1 MLIILSKKN
10 AVLLRKYTPLLICPS
25 DTAKNLA
32 NLNGGSYT
40 VMPII
45 TELSF
50 SAFVSNSRYKLIAK
64 LLNEQHLD
72 KMSLTEVQ
80 KMKDKKFYINLT
92 EQERS
97 EIIHSL
103 ISKKNALIAQGRYTD
118 AVDDVICK
126 LMKAKK
132 KTFQVQYI

>member
-1 MLIILSKKN
+1 MSLYLSWIEGSPPKRNAPGSSPGKDATNNAESLYFQGFSAFLFFTLFPFVFLLVNLHRKLKLQKRRKVLLIILSKKN

-32 NLNGGSYT
+32 NLNGGSYA

-64 LLNEQHLD
+64 LLNE
-72 KMSLTEVQ
+72 
-80 KMKDKKFYINLT
+80 
-92 EQERS
+92 
-97 EIIHSL
+97 
-103 ISKKNALIAQGRYTD
+103 
-118 AVDDVICK
+118 
-126 LMKAKK
+126 
-132 KTFQVQYI
+132 